1 MAHRTSSSSQTKV
14 SRRSSRGRDVG
25 FPTPDQI
32 RFSIQQLVAD
42 QEIEKAESLASEGLS
57 AYPENEGVL
66 AISGLV
72 AIVRNDWARAVRLLD
87 KLIAIQGPRASD
99 FTRMM
104 HERACTCLAAA
115 GGNDLQSER
124 QGIAAHPTLA
134 N

>member
-1 MAHRTSSSSQTKV
+1 MAHRNTGSQQQKT
-14 SRRSSRGRDVG
+14 SRRSNRGRNVG

-42 QEIEKAESLASEGLS
+42 EAMEQAETLAGEGLS

-72 AIVRNDWARAVRLLD
+72 AIVRNDWARAVDLLERL
-87 KLIAIQGPRASD
+87 ITIQGPRASD

-104 HERACTCLAAA
+104 YERARNCLTELEGKGLQSARHDLAALPA
-115 GGNDLQSER
+115 QGN
-124 QGIAAHPTLA
+124 
-134 N
+134 